1 MMVLTGIEDDDL
13 RYLDDRSR
21 FMKYIEISSH
31 IISSQ
36 IASCRV
42 VASMWSDKD
51 NTIACLFCVF
61 LSVI

>member
-1 MMVLTGIEDDDL
+1 MMVLTGIEDDDIC
-13 RYLDDRSR
+13 YLDERSCS
-21 FMKYIEISSH
+21 MKYIEISSH

-42 VASMWSDKD
+42 VVSMWSDKD
-51 NTIACLFCVF
+51 TIIACLFCVS